1 MPPDYDALK
10 QIFHDKNYLLT
21 AHASQRGVARGIS
34 SSEIEEA
41 VISGEMIE
49 DYPDDK
55 YGPSCLIFGTTS
67 KKRILHVQVSYPPN
81 VKVITL
87 YEPSSDEWESD
98 WKTRK
103 AHE

>member
-1 MPPDYDALK
+1 MPPDNNTLK
-10 QIFHDKNYLLT
+10 QAFHDKNYLLT
-21 AHASQRGVARGIS
+21 AHASQRGVQRGIS

-41 VISGEMIE
+41 VIAGEVIE

-55 YGPSCLIFGTTS
+55 YGPSCLIFGMTNT
-67 KKRILHVQVSYPPN
+67 KRILHIQVSYPPN

-87 YEPSSDEWESD
+87 YEPLSDEWESD

-103 AHE
+103 SHE

>member
-1 MPPDYDALK
+1 MPPDNDSLK
-10 QIFHDKNYLLT
+10 QAFRDKSYLLT
-21 AHASQRGVARGIS
+21 AHASQRGVQRGIS

-41 VISGEMIE
+41 VISGEVIE

-55 YGPSCLIFGTTS
+55 YGPSCLIFGKTNS
-67 KKRILHVQVSYPPN
+67 NRVLHIQVSYPPN

-103 AHE
+103 TNE